1 MAVSGFCAKIQ
12 HQQQKFHLIFPITDI
27 NILNKDYLTEANF
40 VLGVQPRFGPVSACF
55 AEQEAVAECAMQ
67 LRRIG
72 DKWNLRQKILNLLA
86 KLFCPET

>member
-1 MAVSGFCAKIQ
+1 MAHGESLITSPAQFARLLAQ
-12 HQQQKFHLIFPITDI
+12 LQWHQRARELP
-27 NILNKDYLTEANF
+27 
-40 VLGVQPRFGPVSACF
+40 GPVSACF

>member
-1 MAVSGFCAKIQ
+1 MMPARTVRK
-12 HQQQKFHLIFPITDI
+12 
-27 NILNKDYLTEANF
+27 
-40 VLGVQPRFGPVSACF
+40 SAPP
-55 AEQEAVAECAMQ
+55 ATPAGTQEAVAECAVQ

>member
-1 MAVSGFCAKIQ
+1 APSRRARI
-12 HQQQKFHLIFPITDI
+12 FHLPAPG
-27 NILNKDYLTEANF
+27 K
-40 VLGVQPRFGPVSACF
+40 RS
-55 AEQEAVAECAMQ
+55 VAECAMQ

>member
-1 MAVSGFCAKIQ
+1 MPSRIKTLKKYQRLLESRHGRGTLPALRACVS
-12 HQQQKFHLIFPITDI
+12 
-27 NILNKDYLTEANF
+27 
-40 VLGVQPRFGPVSACF
+40 CF
-55 AEQEAVAECAMQ
+55 AEQEAVAECAVQ